1 MEAFISQLT
10 YDDARAVVSAFLALS
25 ALAWGVSLIAGL
37 IINRL

>member
-1 MEAFISQLT
+1 MEVFISQLT
-10 YDDARAVVSAFLALS
+10 YGDARAVVSAFLAMS

>member
-10 YDDARAVVSAFLALS
+10 YADARAVVSAFLGIS

-37 IINRL
+37 VINRL

>member
-1 MEAFISQLT
+1 MELFISQLT
-10 YDDARAVVSAFLALS
+10 YADARSLVGAFLAIS

>member
-1 MEAFISQLT
+1 MELFISQLT
-10 YDDARAVVSAFLALS
+10 YADAQAVTGAFLALS

>member
-10 YDDARAVVSAFLALS
+10 YEDARSVVSAFLAMS

-37 IINRL
+37 VINRL